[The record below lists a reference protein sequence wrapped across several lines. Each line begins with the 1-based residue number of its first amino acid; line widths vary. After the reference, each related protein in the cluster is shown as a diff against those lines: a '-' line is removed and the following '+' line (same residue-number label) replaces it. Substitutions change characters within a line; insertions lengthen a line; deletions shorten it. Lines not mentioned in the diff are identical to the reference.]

1 MITSVIINVALGQQH
16 INFTQYMFNPLYL
29 NPASAGAENALS
41 VTATSRFQWT
51 GIKGA
56 PSIQMLT
63 AHMPIDKT
71 KAGVGLALHNDQIGY
86 TNQSGAF
93 GYFSYK
99 INLTKDKWTKGRHIP
114 KSILS
119 VGLRAGYNFFT
130 NDLTKANLSA
140 NPTNNPDQSFQTNY
154 NDQLFNLGFGIVYKI
169 DKFYLSLSVPSIIT
183 TTPNTQRPLEVRS
196 FFLATGSSYEIN
208 SHFKV
213 QPNFLIKMSEGSPL
227 QYDLNVNLVFNDL
240 VWTGFTYRTSES
252 VDFLFQ
258 LQATKTLRFGYS
270 FDLLTNG
277 LMAESRGTHE
287 VMIKLSL
294 PAIKAPKNTCV
305 YPNYF

>member
-1 MITSVIINVALGQQH
+1 
-16 INFTQYMFNPLYL
+16 MFNPLYL

-41 VTATSRFQWT
+41 VTATSRFQWM

-71 KAGVGLALHNDQIGY
+71 KVGVGVALHNDQLGY
-86 TNQSGAF
+86 TSQSGAF

-99 INLTKDKWTKGRHIP
+99 INLSKDKWAKGRRIP
-114 KSILS
+114 KSVLS

-154 NDQLFNLGFGIVYKI
+154 NDQLFNVGFGMVYKI
-169 DKFYLSLSVPSIIT
+169 DQFYLSLSVPSIISYA
-183 TTPNTQRPLEVRS
+183 PIRHRPLEVRS
-196 FFLATGSSYEIN
+196 LFLATGSSYTIN
-208 SHFKV
+208 SHFKA
-213 QPNFLIKMSEGSPL
+213 QPNVLVRMSEGTPF
-227 QYDLNVNLVFNDL
+227 QYDFNLNFVFNDL

-252 VDFLFQ
+252 IDFLFQ
-258 LQATKTLRFGYS
+258 LQATKSLRFGYS

>member
-1 MITSVIINVALGQQH
+1 LDTS
-16 INFTQYMFNPLYL
+16 P
-29 NPASAGAENALS
+29 
-41 VTATSRFQWT
+41 
-51 GIKGA
+51 IK
-56 PSIQMLT
+56 SIL
-63 AHMPIDKT
+63 P
-71 KAGVGLALHNDQIGY
+71 N
-86 TNQSGAF
+86 
-93 GYFSYK
+93 
-99 INLTKDKWTKGRHIP
+99 KDKWTKGRHIP

-154 NDQLFNLGFGIVYKI
+154 NDQLFNVGFGIVYKI

-183 TTPNTQRPLEVRS
+183 TTPNSQRPLEVRS

-208 SHFKV
+208 SNFKV

-277 LMAESRGTHE
+277 LMAESIGTHE